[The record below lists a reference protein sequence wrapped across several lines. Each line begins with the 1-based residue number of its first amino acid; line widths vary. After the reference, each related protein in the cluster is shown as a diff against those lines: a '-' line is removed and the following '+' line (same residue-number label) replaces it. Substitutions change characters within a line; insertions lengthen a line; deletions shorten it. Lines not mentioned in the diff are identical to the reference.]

1 MIRRFVV
8 SLILAAVAGLL
19 IQSLPEIARYLKI
32 REM

>member
-1 MIRRFVV
+1 MIRRVIM

>member
-1 MIRRFVV
+1 MIRRVMM